1 MKKMSDEKAYLEKLV
16 EMYEKRVERNN
27 ELIKAIDIERENL
40 VERSK
45 SLEGKLAHYRNQ
57 LNKLV

>member
-1 MKKMSDEKAYLEKLV
+1 MKKMSEEKARLEKLV

-45 SLEGKLAHYRNQ
+45 SLEGKFAHYRNQ
-57 LNKLV
+57 LKKLV